1 MKQLP
6 HKIFVLF
13 STNVIPITHSNNW
26 GQFLATPKWGDL
38 SADPEKNK
46 LQIIRIERSSK
57 NIYGSGLGSFRHGS
71 RRQA

>member
-13 STNVIPITHSNNW
+13 NTNVIPITHSNNW

-38 SADPEKNK
+38 SADPGKISYK
-46 LQIIRIERSSK
+46 SK
-57 NIYGSGLGSFRHGS
+57 ESKGLAKTYGSGLGSFRHGS